1 MVQFFLNTLST
12 ALSLLIVDIVF
23 SGVDLSNFAAA
34 MVAAAVIGL
43 VNSTIKPV
51 LSLLSLPI
59 TIVTLGAY
67 SLVVNGIC
75 FWLASVV
82 VPGFEVQGIL
92 AFLLGPVIL
101 SLGNTVL
108 NNYFAERGN
117 DSLKASD

>member
-75 FWLASVV
+75 FCLASVV

-92 AFLLGPVIL
+92 AFLFGPVIL

-108 NNYFAERGN
+108 NNYFAARGN